1 MQHEHRMMVFSCDT
15 SVAFARNVVKHL
27 KKLDIDDEDKVRL
40 GYVEVKHF
48 TDGEFQPYYHDSVRG
63 ATVFIIQS
71 TIAPSDNLMELLLCI
86 DAAKRASA
94 SKVIVVT
101 PYFGWARQ
109 DRKDKPRTSI
119 GAKLV
124 ANLLRAAGADRIMT
138 CDLPADQIQGFFDI
152 PVDHLMASNL
162 FLQQI
167 QDLHLP
173 NLSIASPDIG
183 GAKRANFYANTLK
196 KITGQ
201 EPPIII
207 CHKTRLVQNEVDTL
221 RVIGDVEGRDVV
233 IVDDIIDTAGTLCKA
248 ATELKKQGAASVR
261 ACATHALLSTDK
273 QGVPAVDKIE
283 ASDIDEVYVTDT
295 VPQPKGKYDKSTKI
309 HVLSMSDLFARMM
322 RNVYMYEPISPVFH
336 QDY

>member
-1 MQHEHRMMVFSCDT
+1 MVFCCDA
-15 SVAFARNVVKHL
+15 SRAFAQKVVSRL

-40 GYVEVKHF
+40 GGLEIKHF
-48 TDGEFQPYYHDSVRG
+48 SDGEFQPYFHDSVRG

-71 TIAPSDNLMELLLCI
+71 TFAPTENLMELLLCI

-124 ANLLRAAGADRIMT
+124 ANLIRAAGADRIMT
-138 CDLPADQIQGFFDI
+138 CDLHADQIQGFFDI
-152 PVDHLMASNL
+152 PVDHLMASNI
-162 FLQQI
+162 FLQKI

-183 GAKRANFYANTLK
+183 GAKRANFYATTLK
-196 KITGQ
+196 KLTGE

-207 CHKTRLVQNEVDTL
+207 CHKTRIKQNEVSTL

-233 IVDDIIDTAGTLCKA
+233 MVDDIIDTAGTLCKA
-248 ATELKKQGAASVR
+248 ASELKKMGAASVR
-261 ACATHALLSTDK
+261 ACVTHALLSKDTK
-273 QGVPAVDKIE
+273 GVYAKDKIA
-283 ASDIDEVYVTDT
+283 ASEIDEIYVTDT
-295 VPQPKGKYDKSTKI
+295 IPHPELSGDPKI
-309 HVLSMSDLFARMM
+309 RVVSMTDLFALMM

>member
-1 MQHEHRMMVFSCDT
+1 MQHEHRMMVFTCDA
-15 SVAFARNVVKHL
+15 SRAFAEKVVRRL

-40 GYVEVKHF
+40 GNLEVKHF
-48 TDGEFQPYYHDSVRG
+48 SDGEFQPYYHDSVRG
-63 ATVFIIQS
+63 ATVFLIQS

-94 SKVIVVT
+94 SKVIVVC

-119 GAKLV
+119 GAKVV

-138 CDLPADQIQGFFDI
+138 CDLHADQIQGFFDI

-162 FLQQI
+162 FI
-167 QDLHLP
+167 QVIQELGLP

-183 GAKRANFYANTLK
+183 GSKRANFYANTIK
-196 KITGQ
+196 KLSGE

-207 CHKTRLVQNEVDTL
+207 CHKTRKVQNEVDTI

-248 ATELKKQGAASVR
+248 ATELKRQGASSVR
-261 ACATHALLSTDK
+261 ACATHALLSGS
-273 QGVPAVDKIE
+273 GVEKIE

-295 VPQPKGKYDKSTKI
+295 VPQPAGKLDKSTKI
-309 HVLSMSDLFARMM
+309 HVVSMSELFAMMM

>member
-1 MQHEHRMMVFSCDT
+1 MVFTCDT
-15 SVAFARNVVKHL
+15 SRAFAEKVVRRL

-40 GYVEVKHF
+40 GNLEVKHF
-48 TDGEFQPYYHDSVRG
+48 SDGEFQPYYHDSVRG
-63 ATVFIIQS
+63 ATVFLIQS

-94 SKVIVVT
+94 SKVIVVC

-119 GAKLV
+119 GAKVV

-138 CDLPADQIQGFFDI
+138 CDLHADQIQGFFDI

-162 FLQQI
+162 FIQVI
-167 QDLHLP
+167 QDLKLP

-183 GAKRANFYANTLK
+183 GSKRANFYANTIK
-196 KITGQ
+196 KLSGE

-207 CHKTRLVQNEVDTL
+207 CHKTRKVQNEVDTI

-248 ATELKKQGAASVR
+248 ATELKKQGASSVR
-261 ACATHALLSTDK
+261 ACATHALLSGS
-273 QGVPAVDKIE
+273 GVEKIE

-295 VPQPKGKYDKSTKI
+295 VPQPVGKLDKSRKI
-309 HVLSMSDLFARMM
+309 HVVSMSELFAMMM